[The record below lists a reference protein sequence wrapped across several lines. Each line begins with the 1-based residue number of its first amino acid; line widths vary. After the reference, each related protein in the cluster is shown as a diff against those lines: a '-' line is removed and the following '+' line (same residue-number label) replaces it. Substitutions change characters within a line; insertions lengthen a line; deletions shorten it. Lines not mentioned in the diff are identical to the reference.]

1 MTKTNKITKFEATS
15 ISKDFQNRKKFTD
28 ELNLAIT
35 VIDIKKI
42 LKEGLTKINLSRNK
56 RLLLESIL
64 DKELQSEEKEGILL
78 YSKKLLIQNPSKN
91 IEAEIKREI
100 GTELSELGKTM
111 LRKQQ
116 SDDPIKWIEA
126 ELDYDE
132 NLKRKN
138 ITGLPFTQLK
148 WLSKDT
154 HLLELID
161 ALIEN
166 ESIAMTGLTKN
177 QVINSFEGF
186 FNIKIKTPAQKLSKA
201 INNRNNDST
210 ALFLDALKKAFLK
223 STQKKMDKKEKKV
236 SST

>member
-1 MTKTNKITKFEATS
+1 
-15 ISKDFQNRKKFTD
+15 
-28 ELNLAIT
+28 
-35 VIDIKKI
+35 
-42 LKEGLTKINLSRNK
+42 
-56 RLLLESIL
+56 
-64 DKELQSEEKEGILL
+64 
-78 YSKKLLIQNPSKN
+78 
-91 IEAEIKREI
+91 
-100 GTELSELGKTM
+100 M